1 MKRRGSKQP
10 DPVRDALK
18 DARSAFYRATREID
32 GAIRADAPAPADPTR
47 IAALLAAAARLASR
61 P

>member
-1 MKRRGSKQP
+1 MSGRGSKQP

-18 DARSAFYRATREID
+18 DARALFYRATKEID
-32 GAIRADAPAPADPTR
+32 AAIRADAPAPPDPTR
-47 IAALLAAAARLASR
+47 IAALLAAAARLAGR